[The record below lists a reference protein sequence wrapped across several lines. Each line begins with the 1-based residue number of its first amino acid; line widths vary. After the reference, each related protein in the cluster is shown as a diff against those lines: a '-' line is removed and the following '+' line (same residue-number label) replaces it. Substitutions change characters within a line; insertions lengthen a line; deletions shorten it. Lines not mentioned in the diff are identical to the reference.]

1 MTKNEND
8 LQNALNRLTV
18 ATGRMELRINVSKT
32 MVLES
37 PTKSDILRLHFLTCK
52 QGRSTKKKVE
62 INEQQLSEVIK
73 VDTLKGQMQRAVD
86 HMKEEYVKNLSLR
99 STTGSMESLQV
110 NFDGKEVTKEHRE
123 NLAKNAKTLY
133 VKCRDSI
140 KDVQNKFIKDV
151 KTKTNISQDDSHLIQ
166 DQIVCIADQYVS
178 TAEKILEAKHT
189 ELIGKD

>member
-1 MTKNEND
+1 MEWASFLCKNGPFHSG
-8 LQNALNRLTV
+8 L
-18 ATGRMELRINVSKT
+18 G
-32 MVLES
+32 
-37 PTKSDILRLHFLTCK
+37 
-52 QGRSTKKKVE
+52 TKKKVE

-99 STTGSMESLQV
+99 STTGMLTTKYVSPLSQKVFRYIGSELGLWLSSV
-110 NFDGKEVTKEHRE
+110 IIFSRVTKEHRE

-151 KTKTNISQDDSHLIQ
+151 KTKTNISQDDSHIIQ
-166 DQIVCIADQYVS
+166 DQIVCLADQYVS
-178 TAEKILEAKHT
+178 TAEKILEAKQT

>member
-1 MTKNEND
+1 MDTED
-8 LQNALNRLTV
+8 YQPCAVLVVSV
-18 ATGRMELRINVSKT
+18 AVFDWL
-32 MVLES
+32 VLVFSLLE
-37 PTKSDILRLHFLTCK
+37 H
-52 QGRSTKKKVE
+52 STKKKVE
-62 INEQQLSEVIK
+62 INEQHLSEVIK

-133 VKCRDSI
+133 IKCRDSI

-151 KTKTNISQDDSHLIQ
+151 KTKTNISQDDSHIIQ
-166 DQIVCIADQYVS
+166 DQIVCLADQYVS